1 MQRAGANQQIV
12 AGVKINGING
22 GIAAQDAADL
32 FQIITEEK
40 DAVNISFA
48 AGVSQDFLPGISI
61 AEKVDGSVGF
71 VQSLFDP
78 VVSLLDGLDM
88 QLFTVFQ
95 KNLEG
100 PLVIQGRAYEQKYEI
115 CSEEKGGH
123 LDV

>member
-1 MQRAGANQQIV
+1 M
-12 AGVKINGING
+12 
-22 GIAAQDAADL
+22 
-32 FQIITEEK
+32 
-40 DAVNISFA
+40 
-48 AGVSQDFLPGISI
+48 PGISI
-61 AEKVDGSVGF
+61 AEKVDGPVGF

-78 VVSLLDGLDM
+78 VLSLLHGLDM